1 MNIRRGL
8 TDGEAGFTSVELM
21 AALSI
26 LAIGFFALAGALG
39 LGLRQ
44 VTLSRQ
50 RQTATEIANGRIEHL
65 RNVPY
70 DGVAL
75 STQPTY
81 TSDTNSPD
89 HFVSPDNTQFD
100 VTGSGDYEDLIVD
113 DAEGE
118 VLHLEDPVSVGTT
131 TMEIWQFVTWVD
143 QANNVKRLTVMVVYK
158 PHVLGISRM
167 IRASSF
173 FTPGTVTIE
182 GSDSSATQGSSSP
195 TPEPSPT
202 PTSTT
207 GCSGD
212 TGAPVGSFTIAS
224 LSGQTDFTVSTS
236 VTLSMSLTDAC
247 GPIQA
252 RFSNDDGATWGSWV
266 TYDSSNPSVTWT
278 LTAGDG
284 AKDVDGEVRDGLGNS
299 RLLFTPDIIL
309 DSTAPTVPGTLTKT
323 LSCQGND
330 RTATLTW
337 GTSTDLHFNGYRLYV
352 SINSGAWSLVTSTS
366 TNSQS
371 HTHSKGLDS
380 VRYYAIGY
388 DQAGNESIA
397 TNIVSLSKNQCS

>member
-1 MNIRRGL
+1 MTLRRGP
-8 TDGEAGFTSVELM
+8 TEGEAGFTSLELM

-39 LGLRQ
+39 FGLRQ
-44 VTLSRQ
+44 VILSRQ

-81 TSDTNSPD
+81 TADPDSPD
-89 HFVSPDNTQFD
+89 HFVSADNTQYD
-100 VTGSGDYEDLIVD
+100 VSGSGTYEDLIVD
-113 DAEGE
+113 DVGGQ
-118 VLHLEDPVSVGTT
+118 VLHLEDPVVVGTT
-131 TMEIWQFVTWVD
+131 TLEIWQYATWFD
-143 QANNVKRLTVMVVYK
+143 QPNNVKRLTVVVVYK
-158 PHVLGISRM
+158 PQVLGIARSVRV
-167 IRASSF
+167 STF

-182 GSDSSATQGSSSP
+182 GSDPDPTQGSSSP

-202 PTSTT
+202 PTAT
-207 GCSGD
+207 GGCPGD
-212 TGAPVGSFTIAS
+212 TEGPTGSFTITS
-224 LSGQTDFTVSTS
+224 LSGQTDYTVSTS
-236 VTLSMSLTDAC
+236 VTLTMSLADAC

-252 RFSNDDGATWGSWV
+252 RFSNDDGVTWGSWI

-284 AKDVDGEVRDGLGNS
+284 PKDVDGEVQDGLGNT
-299 RLLFTPDIIL
+299 RLLFTPDIEL
-309 DSTAPTVPGTLTKT
+309 DSTSPTVAGTLTKS

-352 SINSGAWSLVTSTS
+352 SINSGTWTLVTATS

-371 HTHSKGLDS
+371 HTHSKTLDS
-380 VRYYAIGY
+380 VRYYAVGY
-388 DQAGNESIA
+388 DQAGNESDA